1 MVDLACGHG
10 LLAHIMLLLDDSSP
24 KALAVDLDFNE
35 NTVGPSP
42 RVVEAIRGNPYS
54 RRHLVCAWNA
64 GELEKMALPPCHLLY
79 QFYVANGRLSSQL
92 LIRSSDSF
100 LGLPYNTASLA
111 VLTMMLAQQ
120 CDLEPGEIIITTG
133 DTHIYSNH
141 LEQVREQL
149 GRVPRTLPT
158 LNILRRPDS
167 IYDYRFE
174 DFELLDY
181 LSVLDNILHPYRIT
195 RALKLT
201 PEVRRRARDLAGQ
214 MGIGDKLQR
223 HAGDLSQGEKQRAAI
238 CRALLPQPK
247 LILADEATG
256 NLDPDNKL
264 HILDLLFE
272 AVDQHGAT
280 LLAVTHDHELLPRFD
295 RLVDFNEFRGWS
307 AA

>member
-1 MVDLACGHG
+1 MISIESLRFSYPQDGFNLQIPAFSVPVGQ
-10 LLAHIMLLLDDSSP
+10 
-24 KALAVDLDFNE
+24 KLAVI
-35 NTVGPSP
+35 GPSGSGKTTLLNLIAGIVAP
-42 RVVEAIRGNPYS
+42 DTGRIQVAGVPVHEITDAG
-54 RRHLVCAWNA
+54 RRD
-64 GELEKMALPPCHLLY
+64 
-79 QFYVANGRLSSQL
+79 FR
-92 LIRSSDSF
+92 
-100 LGLPYNTASLA
+100 
-111 VLTMMLAQQ
+111 
-120 CDLEPGEIIITTG
+120 ITQIG
-133 DTHIYSNH
+133 FVF
-141 LEQVREQL
+141 Q
-149 GRVPRTLPT
+149 
-158 LNILRRPDS
+158 
-167 IYDYRFE
+167 

-195 RALKLT
+195 RALQLT
-201 PEVRRRARDLAGQ
+201 PAVGRRARELAEQ

-295 RLVDFNEFRGWS
+295 RVVDFNEFRGGS
-307 AA
+307 TA